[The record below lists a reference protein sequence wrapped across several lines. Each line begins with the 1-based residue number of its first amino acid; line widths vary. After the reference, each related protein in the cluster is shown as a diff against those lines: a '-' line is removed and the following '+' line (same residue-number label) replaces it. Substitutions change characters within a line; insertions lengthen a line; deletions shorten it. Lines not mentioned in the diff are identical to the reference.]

1 MEIPIIAVHFDLLIF
16 LGLVLNCA
24 LPDTSFCCRQWLVT
38 LLIFP
43 HLGLKDGSYEQY
55 RYILKKIIQLLF
67 LSTTFMLQQLGVWD
81 WEPQGQTLHGV
92 AFARFFHPSDFET
105 LELFLFQCYSMF

>member
-1 MEIPIIAVHFDLLIF
+1 MAVHDNLLIF
-16 LGLVLNCA
+16 LGLFLNRD
-24 LPDTSFCCRQWLVT
+24 LPDTLFGCRQWLVT

-55 RYILKKIIQLLF
+55 RYIFKKIVKLLF
-67 LSTTFMLQQLGVWD
+67 SSTTFMLKELGVWD
-81 WEPQGQTLHGV
+81 WEPRGQTLPGMV
-92 AFARFFHPSDFET
+92 FARSSHPSYFET